1 MNALFARMPRPLVT
15 CVLKVSLLAAL
26 AGISLSAVA
35 ETRVDDAWVRATVAG
50 QPSSG
55 AFMRITADTDSTL
68 VSVTSPVAKDV
79 QIHEM
84 SMTNDVM
91 RMGPVDAVPLP
102 AGKTVALDPE
112 GYHVMLM
119 GLNGQIKEGDQVPL
133 TLSVKNAKG
142 ETEIVNVSAPARAAT
157 AAMDMSH
164 DHGMTH

>member
-1 MNALFARMPRPLVT
+1 MNALFAGMLRPLVT
-15 CVLKVSLLAAL
+15 GVLKASLLAAL
-26 AGISLSAVA
+26 AGISVGAFA

-68 VSVTSPVAKDV
+68 LSVTSPVAKDV

-142 ETEIVNVSAPARAAT
+142 ETEVVNVSAPARAAT

>member
-1 MNALFARMPRPLVT
+1 MNALLNAVSRSFVSRAVAVAL
-15 CVLKVSLLAAL
+15 LAGVSLTAA
-26 AGISLSAVA
+26 AQ
-35 ETRVDDAWVRATVAG
+35 TRVEDSWVRATVAG

-55 AFMRITADTDSTL
+55 AFMRITVDTDSTL
-68 VSVTSPVAKDV
+68 LNVTSPVARDV

-102 AGKTVALDPE
+102 AGKTVALDPD

-133 TLSVKNAKG
+133 TLTVKNARG
-142 ETEIVNVSAPARAAT
+142 ETEVVNVTAPARG
-157 AAMDMSH
+157 AMDMGH

>member
-1 MNALFARMPRPLVT
+1 MNA
-15 CVLKVSLLAAL
+15 LLAAL
-26 AGISLSAVA
+26 PRVFVSRTLVISLLAGVSLSAVA
-35 ETRVDDAWVRATVAG
+35 ETRVEDPWVRATVAG

-68 VSVTSPVAKDV
+68 LGVTSPVAKDV

-102 AGKTVALDPE
+102 AGKTVALDPD

-133 TLSVKNAKG
+133 TLTVKNAKG
-142 ETEIVNVSAPARAAT
+142 ETEVVNVSAPARG
-157 AAMDMSH
+157 AMDMSH

>member
-1 MNALFARMPRPLVT
+1 MNALLSAVSRTL
-15 CVLKVSLLAAL
+15 LVSLLAS
-26 AGISLSAVA
+26 ISLSAFA
-35 ETRVDDAWVRATVAG
+35 QTRVEDPWVRATVAG

-68 VSVTSPVAKDV
+68 LSVSSPVAKDV

-102 AGKTVALDPE
+102 AGETVALDPD

-133 TLSVKNAKG
+133 TLTVKNAEG
-142 ETEIVNVSAPARAAT
+142 ETEVVNVTAPARAV
-157 AAMDMSH
+157 MDMSH
-164 DHGMTH
+164 DHGMAH

>member
-1 MNALFARMPRPLVT
+1 MNALLNAVSRSFVSRTLM
-15 CVLKVSLLAAL
+15 VSLLA
-26 AGISLSAVA
+26 GVSLNAVA
-35 ETRVDDAWVRATVAG
+35 QTRIEDPWVRATVAG

-68 VSVTSPVAKDV
+68 LSVTSPVAKDV

-102 AGKTVALDPE
+102 AGKTVALDPD

-133 TLSVKNAKG
+133 TLTVKNAKG
-142 ETEIVNVSAPARAAT
+142 ETELVKVTAPAR

>member
-1 MNALFARMPRPLVT
+1 MNALFSAASRAFVSRTLV
-15 CVLKVSLLAAL
+15 VALLA
-26 AGISLSAVA
+26 GVSVSAIA
-35 ETRVDDAWVRATVAG
+35 QTRVEDPWVRATVAG

-55 AFMRITADTDSTL
+55 AFMRITAETDSTL
-68 VSVTSPVAKDV
+68 LSVSSPVAKDV

-102 AGKTVALDPE
+102 AGKTVALDPD

-133 TLSVKNAKG
+133 TLTVKNAKG
-142 ETEIVNVSAPARAAT
+142 ETEVVKVTAPAR

>member
-1 MNALFARMPRPLVT
+1 MNALLNVLPRSFVSRTLV
-15 CVLKVSLLAAL
+15 VALLA
-26 AGISLSAVA
+26 GVSLSAVA
-35 ETRVDDAWVRATVAG
+35 ETRVEDPWVRATVAG

-68 VSVTSPVAKDV
+68 LSVTSPVARDV

-133 TLSVKNAKG
+133 TLTVKNAKG
-142 ETEIVNVSAPARAAT
+142 ETEVVNVSAPARAA
-157 AAMDMSH
+157 MDMGH

>member
-1 MNALFARMPRPLVT
+1 MNALLNAVSRSFVSRAVAVAL
-15 CVLKVSLLAAL
+15 LAGVSLTAA
-26 AGISLSAVA
+26 AQTQV
-35 ETRVDDAWVRATVAG
+35 EDPWVRVTVAG

-68 VSVTSPVAKDV
+68 LSVSSPVAKDV
-79 QIHEM
+79 QIHGM

-102 AGKTVALDPE
+102 AGKTVALDPD

-133 TLSVKNAKG
+133 TLTVKNAKG
-142 ETEIVNVSAPARAAT
+142 ETEVVNVTAPARGAMAP
-157 AAMDMSH
+157 MDMSH
-164 DHGMTH
+164 DHETAH

>member
-1 MNALFARMPRPLVT
+1 MNALLNAVSRTL
-15 CVLKVSLLAAL
+15 LVSLLA
-26 AGISLSAVA
+26 GVSLSAIA
-35 ETRVDDAWVRATVAG
+35 QTRVEDPWVRATVAG

-68 VSVTSPVAKDV
+68 LSVSSPVAKDV

-102 AGKTVALDPE
+102 AGETVALDPD

-133 TLSVKNAKG
+133 TLTVKNAEG
-142 ETEIVNVSAPARAAT
+142 ETEVVNVSAPARAAT
-157 AAMDMSH
+157 APMDMDH

>member
-1 MNALFARMPRPLVT
+1 MNASLNAVSRSFVT
-15 CVLKVSLLAAL
+15 RAVAVALLAGVSLTATAQ
-26 AGISLSAVA
+26 
-35 ETRVDDAWVRATVAG
+35 TRVEDPWVRATVAG

-68 VSVTSPVAKDV
+68 LSVSSPVAKDV

-102 AGKTVALDPE
+102 AGKTVALDPD

-133 TLSVKNAKG
+133 TLTVKNAKG
-142 ETEIVNVSAPARAAT
+142 ETEIVNVTAPARGAMAP
-157 AAMDMSH
+157 MDMSH
-164 DHGMTH
+164 DHETAH

>member
-15 CVLKVSLLAAL
+15 CVLKVSLLTAL

-142 ETEIVNVSAPARAAT
+142 ESEIVNVSAPARAAT

>member
-1 MNALFARMPRPLVT
+1 MNALLNAVSRSFVT
-15 CVLKVSLLAAL
+15 RAVAVALLAGVSLTATAQ
-26 AGISLSAVA
+26 
-35 ETRVDDAWVRATVAG
+35 TRVEDPWVRATVAG

-68 VSVTSPVAKDV
+68 LNVTSPVAKDV

-102 AGKTVALDPE
+102 AGKTVALDPD

-133 TLSVKNAKG
+133 TLTVKNAKG
-142 ETEIVNVSAPARAAT
+142 ETEVVNVTAPARG
-157 AAMDMSH
+157 AMDMSH

>member
-1 MNALFARMPRPLVT
+1 MNALLNAVSRSFVSRAVAVALV
-15 CVLKVSLLAAL
+15 VGVSLTAA
-26 AGISLSAVA
+26 AQ
-35 ETRVDDAWVRATVAG
+35 TRVEDPWVRATVAG

-68 VSVTSPVAKDV
+68 LSVSSPVAKDV

-102 AGKTVALDPE
+102 AGKTVALDPD

-133 TLSVKNAKG
+133 TLTVKNAKG
-142 ETEIVNVSAPARAAT
+142 ETEVVNVTAPARG
-157 AAMDMSH
+157 AMDMSH